1 MRRPSPGHARTRTE
15 EDVRRSRA
23 TGSEPATAL
32 SALTFRLVLAGIGA
46 VLWGGG
52 AILLARRGAPV
63 LLVVVAALGAVVAL
77 IDLVIVARRKARGER
92 G

>member
-1 MRRPSPGHARTRTE
+1 
-15 EDVRRSRA
+15 VRRSRA

-32 SALTFRLVLAGIGA
+32 SALTFRLVLASIGA

-52 AILLARRGAPV
+52 AVLLALRGAPL
-63 LLVVVAALGAVVAL
+63 LLVVVAAVGAAVAVV
-77 IDLVIVARRKARGER
+77 DLVVVARRKARGEP

>member
-1 MRRPSPGHARTRTE
+1 
-15 EDVRRSRA
+15 VRRRRA

-32 SALTFRLVLAGIGA
+32 SALTFRLVLASIGL

-52 AILLARRGAPV
+52 AVLLALRGAPA
-63 LLVVVAALGAVVAL
+63 LLIVVAAVGAVVAL
-77 IDLVIVARRKARGER
+77 VDLVVIARRKARGEP